1 VTTWSGCNT
10 KDSVVD
16 DYDNGDHVIAA
27 VLKLR
32 LCVYTYAH
40 AKCARGAMWSK
51 DCRSWELGA
60 EGRRRLLGG
69 G

>member
-1 VTTWSGCNT
+1 MATWSGCSI
-10 KDSVVD
+10 KDLVVVVN

-32 LCVYTYAH
+32 LCVYMYAH
-40 AKCARGAMWSK
+40 AVTRASRTRGTMW
-51 DCRSWELGA
+51 RP
-60 EGRRRLLGG
+60 EGQRRLLGG